1 MLRALAHVF
10 GLVLAFLGLSVPG
23 SHPAAA
29 IVNNDLAAELSQP
42 PKIYTVADAVADK
55 DGIKRMAI
63 LRGLDK
69 ITGQAVNIDAP
80 IGIPVH
86 YATLTITARYC
97 YSTPPSET
105 PETTAFLQIVDHRPD
120 TPPKQVFSGWMW
132 ASTPSLNAMQQPL
145 YDVWVI
151 SCRTNQPG
159 QEAPPVASTAPV
171 KLVSPNKGAKD
182 EAIHLPEGSGQ

>member
-1 MLRALAHVF
+1 MRRVAYF
-10 GLVLAFLGLSVPG
+10 TVLAGFLIGLG
-23 SHPAAA
+23 APAMATTGGDA
-29 IVNNDLAAELSQP
+29 VVDLSRA
-42 PKIYTVADAVADK
+42 PKTYTVADARPGK
-55 DGIKRMAI
+55 DGVKRMAI

-80 IGIPVH
+80 VGVPVT
-86 YATLTITARYC
+86 YATLTIAAHYC

-105 PETTAFLQIVDHRPD
+105 PQTTAFLTIVDRRPD
-120 TPPKQVFSGWMW
+120 KPENRVFSGWMW
-132 ASTPSLNAMQQPL
+132 ASSPSLNAMQHPL

-171 KLVSPNKGAKD
+171 KPVSPDAKAKAS
-182 EAIHLPEGSGQ
+182 EAPVVLPEGASQ